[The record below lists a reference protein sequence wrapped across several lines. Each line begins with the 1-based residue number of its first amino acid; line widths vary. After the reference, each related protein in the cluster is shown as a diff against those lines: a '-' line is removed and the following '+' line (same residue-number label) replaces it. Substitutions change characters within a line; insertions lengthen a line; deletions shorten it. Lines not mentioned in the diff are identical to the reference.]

1 MLTIT
6 NTIYITQIPNQQP
19 PMAPPPRPNQQ
30 ARRAAE
36 QAAEEEHERQ
46 RLTAIDAARE
56 RTERARLA
64 LRTPF
69 SLPDRSTASS
79 SASAGPTTM
88 ATTTT
93 TTTTDAPTVNVNA
106 YGPPRDQAGYN
117 AELKKTLDKVAEE
130 LLRLFN
136 RLIDEDLT
144 LAQGIR
150 SAIEG
155 KIEQLRIQQARQIT
169 ELATLSATMQPQTQG
184 QSTAPHTSTVQFER
198 APMQAAPPLSAGRAF
213 VNAPEPDSAF
223 SHLSTMSRA
232 RQQDMSAES
241 RTQGNK
247 IPQKLVQYESG
258 AHPANHI
265 KQLTRQLQAEN
276 TQAALYPGAL
286 LSTVIN
292 DDVVATWVSER
303 MTTRSID
310 LARQKTEHAAQMYVR
325 SAPHS
330 PFSALDSEATLVISP
345 SHEQHAADLFRAFV
359 AQFSTEDLI
368 VNAQRAY
375 RALQRRDF
383 NSMREFLAKLEHL
396 TQLLGMDLSN
406 ENTKREL
413 VQQKLPRIIQNSL
426 AMTMMS
432 PATNTW
438 TEIVAHSC
446 RVDANLADGDTHTYD
461 NDERDVSTTNNK
473 RAREAATNNNT
484 RPITSMSNSATREPY
499 GANSAVTNFR
509 PPIATT
515 STTTMP
521 KTHGQSLRANPAGDF
536 KAKAPCR
543 TFARLGTC
551 KFGDRCFNPHI
562 VTTGS
567 NNTMAQPQFGRD
579 QVTTRAQ
586 ALATRDQTEPKRPKP
601 DGYHNAGFPGPNKE

>member
-1 MLTIT
+1 
-6 NTIYITQIPNQQP
+6 
-19 PMAPPPRPNQQ
+19 MAPPPRPNQQ

-46 RLTAIDAARE
+46 RLAARE
-56 RTERARLA
+56 RAERARLA

-69 SLPDRSTASS
+69 SLPDRNTSNASM
-79 SASAGPTTM
+79 APTMDTTM
-88 ATTTT
+88 ATTATTTT
-93 TTTTDAPTVNVNA
+93 TTSTTAAAEGNVNA
-106 YGPPRDQAGYN
+106 HGPPRDQAS
-117 AELKKTLDKVAEE
+117 ELQKTLDKVAEE

-136 RLIDEDLT
+136 RLIDEDLA
-144 LAQGIR
+144 LGIR

-155 KIEQLRIQQARQIT
+155 KIGQLRIQQERQLK
-169 ELATLSATMQPQTQG
+169 ELATMQVQV
-184 QSTAPHTSTVQFER
+184 TAPHMPAAVQFER
-198 APMQAAPPLSAGRAF
+198 APMQAVPPLSAVRTLI
-213 VNAPEPDSAF
+213 NAPEPDSAL
-223 SHLSTMSRA
+223 SYLSTMSRT
-232 RQQDMSAES
+232 QQHDMSADN
-241 RTQGNK
+241 RAQGNK

-303 MTTRSID
+303 MTARSID
-310 LARQKTEHAAQMYVR
+310 LARQKTEHTAQMYVR
-325 SAPHS
+325 SEPHS
-330 PFSALDSEATLVISP
+330 PFSTLNSVATLIISP
-345 SHEQHAADLFRAFV
+345 SHEQYAADLFRAFV
-359 AQFSTEDLI
+359 SQFSTEDLI
-368 VNAQRAY
+368 VNAQKAY

-438 TEIVAHSC
+438 SEIVAHSC
-446 RVDANLADGDTHTYD
+446 RVDANLADGDAYD
-461 NDERDVSTTNNK
+461 NNERDSTTNNK
-473 RAREAATNNNT
+473 RARETATFTNNNT
-484 RPITSMSNSATREPY
+484 RPIASNSTAREP
-499 GANSAVTNFR
+499 GSTNFGL
-509 PPIATT
+509 PMATT
-515 STTTMP
+515 SAATIP
-521 KTHGQSLRANPAGDF
+521 KPHGLRANPAGDF

-562 VTTGS
+562 ITMGPGTGS
-567 NNTMAQPQFGRD
+567 NNTMITQPQFGRD